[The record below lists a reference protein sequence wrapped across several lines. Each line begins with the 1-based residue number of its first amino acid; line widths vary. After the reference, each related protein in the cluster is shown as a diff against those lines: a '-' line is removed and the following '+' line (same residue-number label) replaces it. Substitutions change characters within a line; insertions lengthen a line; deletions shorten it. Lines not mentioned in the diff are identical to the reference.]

1 MIMRS
6 RQSFKLIRM
15 SLLDL
20 FRWVITISDPFL
32 TIVDLKWAK
41 IQNDHSNNI
50 NIILLSCPKLHV
62 LDVNPDQFHSWLP
75 DLATTLPRVWHKS
88 AFKQNK
94 EAYIKIDNWR
104 CFMVLFE
111 DFDYRLSFWAH
122 LSVIEIFTFGSIF
135 ETSGCKMAPKSKT
148 CFKRRVNIIFIKMN
162 LGNAN

>member
-62 LDVNPDQFHSWLP
+62 LDVNPNQFHSWLP
-75 DLATTLPRVWHKS
+75 DLATTLRYATSMRVCHFYDISQLSNRIRKLISKLTIDGVSW
-88 AFKQNK
+88 FFL
-94 EAYIKIDNWR
+94 KILIIGSN
-104 CFMVLFE
+104 FE
-111 DFDYRLSFWAH
+111 R
-122 LSVIEIFTFGSIF
+122 I
-135 ETSGCKMAPKSKT
+135 CQ
-148 CFKRRVNIIFIKMN
+148 
-162 LGNAN
+162 